1 MTINEYIRYLRQSK
15 HITQEKLAKDI
26 EVSVETIRKLEQ
38 GKTTQPQLYT
48 LIALENYFD
57 LPQDTLV
64 EYKEKTII

>member
-15 HITQEKLAKDI
+15 HITQEQLAKDI
-26 EVSVETIRKLEQ
+26 GISIETIRKLEQ
-38 GKTTQPQLYT
+38 GKTAQPHLYT
-48 LIALENYFD
+48 LVALENYFD